1 MLTTA
6 KSANVRFSQVPSTG
20 VTWDMEVTWD
30 KSDQLSVH
38 LLNSVSMIDFV
49 ETDLLLSYL
58 LILLYNQQL
67 TSPLQ
72 LIKSVKFIFILPL

>member
-1 MLTTA
+1 MFLL
-6 KSANVRFSQVPSTG
+6 VPSTG